1 MPPKK
6 SAAEKEKENAETQ
19 RLAGDVVV
27 LRLSGEPINVEHD
40 ITTTTVKFEGV
51 STVGAPETLV
61 TSGVVYYEF
70 QVIVHANKNTDVSA
84 QMGFAL
90 KDSLQ
95 PSKKKSSN
103 GCGDTDTSWGVDGTR
118 CFKWVGAQSAVW
130 ACKWAIGDVI
140 GLAANVDVGKIA
152 TSKNGNWSD
161 EACGVVFSDDKIK
174 EGVFP
179 CLSGSHYSV
188 RYAFKDFQDV
198 APAPEVWSG
207 KAESV

>member
-1 MPPKK
+1 V
-6 SAAEKEKENAETQ
+6 Q
-19 RLAGDVVV
+19 RFIGRPAD
-27 LRLSGEPINVEHD
+27 VEHD
-40 ITTTTVKFEGV
+40 ISDNTLEFHAF
-51 STVGAPETLV
+51 STVGAREALV
-61 TSGVVYYEF
+61 TSGVAYYEF
-70 QVIVHANKNTDVSA
+70 QVLEFQVLVHVNTKTDASA

-188 RYAFKDFQDV
+188 RYAFKDFQYA